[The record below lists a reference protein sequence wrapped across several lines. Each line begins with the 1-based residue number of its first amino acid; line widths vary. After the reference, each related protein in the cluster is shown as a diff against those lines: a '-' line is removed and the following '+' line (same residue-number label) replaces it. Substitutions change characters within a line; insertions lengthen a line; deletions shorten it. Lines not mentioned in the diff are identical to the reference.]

1 MNETDDKVNSLI
13 EALDKLEVVTSKL
26 ASFKRRFLLGLI
38 MGLRTAIGATILV
51 ALIVYSLTLFA
62 KFGIFPG
69 FSEWIVETIT

>member
-38 MGLRTAIGATILV
+38 MGLGTAIGATILV